1 MPEWTKEQGR
11 EALATVSTLKRVLG
25 IPNHP
30 DKKDTFLNH
39 DLHIYTADK
48 DAAIL
53 LGELLYRY
61 GNGPREK
68 FYNARPEILTLRD
81 TVRVEPLAEGGFDT
95 SMNIN
100 YAPHLKQMLEK
111 MIQKHIAPDKGF
123 TR

>member
-1 MPEWTKEQGR
+1 MPDWTKEQGR

-30 DKKDTFLNH
+30 DKKDEFIEH

-48 DAAIL
+48 ESAIL
-53 LGELLYRY
+53 LGEMLYRY

-68 FYNARPEILTLRD
+68 FYNARPEIQTLRD
-81 TVRVEPLAEGGFDT
+81 TVRVEDLPEGGYDA

-100 YAPHLKQMLEK
+100 YAPHLKKMLDK
-111 MIQKHIAPDKGF
+111 MIAKNIAPDKSF